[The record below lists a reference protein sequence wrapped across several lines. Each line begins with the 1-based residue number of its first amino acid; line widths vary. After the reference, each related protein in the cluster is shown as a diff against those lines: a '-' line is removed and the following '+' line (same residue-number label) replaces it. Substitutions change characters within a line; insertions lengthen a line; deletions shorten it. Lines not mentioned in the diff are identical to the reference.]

1 MGAYYFLIH
10 YYHQSWKQVPHFD
23 GNAPNDFAASEKIS
37 VVVPA
42 RNEEVVIEQCILFL
56 LQQSYPKE
64 LLEIIVVD
72 DHSTDRTAG
81 IVKQYIKENIQLISL
96 HEQPG
101 TNAGCIAF
109 KKKAIETAIQVATGN
124 LIVTTDAD
132 CTFHKDWIKTIAAFH
147 QYSKA
152 VFIVAPV
159 KIKSGNSLL
168 SVFQSIDFAILQ
180 GITAASVYKKFHS
193 MCNGANLAYEKT
205 IFNEV
210 KGFENI
216 DHIASGDDMLLMQK
230 IYSKYP
236 RGIAY
241 LKASE
246 ATVETSPAP
255 GWKAF
260 FNQRIRWASK
270 TGHYSDKRIVFVLA
284 LVYIINLSLFILL
297 AGSIVQP
304 RWLLFFA
311 IAVFYKTLIEWNF
324 VKEVLKYFDLQH
336 LMRWFPL
343 FQPLHIAYTVMAGFF
358 GSFGCYEWKVRKV
371 K

>member
-1 MGAYYFLIH
+1 MGGYYFLIH
-10 YYHQSWKQVPHFD
+10 YYRQSWKEVPHFES
-23 GNAPNDFAASEKIS
+23 NAANNFAAAEKIS

-42 RNEEVVIEQCILFL
+42 RNEEAVIEQCMQSL

-64 LLEIIVVD
+64 LLEIIIVD
-72 DHSTDRTAG
+72 DHSTDHTAG
-81 IVKQYIKENIQLISL
+81 IVKQYGKEGIQLISL
-96 HEQPG
+96 HEQKPSTG
-101 TNAGCIAF
+101 YIAF
-109 KKKAIETAIQVATGN
+109 KKKAIETAIGAASGN

-152 VFIVAPV
+152 VFIVSPV
-159 KIKSGNSLL
+159 KINPTNSLL

-193 MCNGANLAYEKT
+193 MCNGANLAYEKE

-210 KGFENI
+210 KRFENI

-230 IYSKYP
+230 IYGKYP
-236 RGIAY
+236 NGIAY
-241 LKASE
+241 LKARP

-270 TGHYSDKRIVFVLA
+270 TGQYKDKRIVFVLA

-297 AGSIVQP
+297 AGSIMQP
-304 RWLLFFA
+304 GWLLFFA
-311 IAVFYKTLIEWNF
+311 VAVFYKTLVEWNF
-324 VKEVLKYFDLQH
+324 VKEVLKYFNLRH
-336 LMRWFPL
+336 LLPWFPL
-343 FQPLHIAYTVMAGFF
+343 FQPLHITYTVIAGFF
-358 GSFGCYEWKVRKV
+358 GSFGSYEWKGRRV